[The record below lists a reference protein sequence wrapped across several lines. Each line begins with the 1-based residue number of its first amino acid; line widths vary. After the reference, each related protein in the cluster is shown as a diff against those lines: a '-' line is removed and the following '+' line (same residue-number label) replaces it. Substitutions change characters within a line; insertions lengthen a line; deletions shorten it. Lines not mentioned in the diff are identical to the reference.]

1 MRHHLSEDQ
10 LSMCILGRAAAEE
23 LQHGRE
29 CPQCKAQLE
38 RFHEP
43 VSTFR
48 AAMQDWS
55 DRESVS
61 RLAEISWILAKPRW
75 FSDPLWLWAPV
86 AITVMLLT
94 GIPIYIQQQ
103 KLYRAEVT
111 EATHEDVLLMDAIN
125 MHLSRPLPAPMEPI
139 MALIP
144 EEKTVIQSGGIK

>member
-10 LSMCILGRAAAEE
+10 LSMCILGRSTAEE

-55 DRESVS
+55 DRESAP
-61 RLAEISWILAKPRW
+61 RLAEISWMLAKPRW

-86 AITVMLLT
+86 AIAVMLLT
-94 GIPIYIQQQ
+94 GIPIYVQQQ
-103 KLYRAEVT
+103 KLYREEVAET
-111 EATHEDVLLMDAIN
+111 THQDVLLMDAIN
-125 MHLSRPLPAPMEPI
+125 THLSRPLPSPMEPI

-144 EEKTVIQSGGIK
+144 EEKTVVQSGGIK